1 MEIKKK
7 VPATKAGYFLSII
20 FSLVLVAQNTAFAQ
34 WSDWVAPE
42 EAKAKESIYEPGDA
56 DAIDKGIALYAT
68 ICFLCH
74 GDQGKGDGLQAPA
87 LSKKPADLNS
97 EKVQQQT
104 DGELFWKITNGN
116 EVMLPFAYFTEEER
130 WQLISYIRAMPKL
143 FKEEEIE
150 DTEDTGESIEPV
162 STEEKTTQNN
172 VTFIQ
177 SFFKQNPAL
186 NLVSFVTFIT
196 LILVFVAL
204 YYTIS
209 LANTLK

>member
-1 MEIKKK
+1 MVIKKI
-7 VPATKAGYFLSII
+7 VSDSKAGYLLSII

-87 LSKKPADLNS
+87 LSKQPANLSS
-97 EKVQQQT
+97 ETVQKQT

-116 EVMLPFAYFTEEER
+116 EVMLPFASFTEEER
-130 WQLISYIRAMPKL
+130 WQLISYIRAMPEL
-143 FKEEEIE
+143 FGEGESE
-150 DTEDTGESIEPV
+150 DTDKQIEEVTAEENP
-162 STEEKTTQNN
+162 TEND
-172 VTFIQ
+172 VAFLQ
-177 SFFKQNPAL
+177 SLVNQNPAL
-186 NLVSFVTFIT
+186 NLVFFVTVIT
-196 LILVFVAL
+196 LILVIVAL
-204 YYTIS
+204 LYTIS
-209 LANTLK
+209 LANILK

>member
-1 MEIKKK
+1 MVIKKI
-7 VPATKAGYFLSII
+7 VPASKAGYLLSII
-20 FSLVLVAQNTAFAQ
+20 FSLGLLAQNAAFAQ

-42 EAKAKESIYEPGDA
+42 EAKAKESIYEPDDA

-97 EKVQQQT
+97 EEVQKQT

-130 WQLISYIRAMPKL
+130 WQLISYIRAMPGL
-143 FKEEEIE
+143 FGEEEIK
-150 DTEDTGESIEPV
+150 DTDEPIEAV
-162 STEEKTTQNN
+162 TAEEKTTQND
-172 VTFIQ
+172 VAFIQ
-177 SFFKQNPAL
+177 SLFNQKPAL
-186 NLVSFVTFIT
+186 HLAFMLTLLTLVVVI
-196 LILVFVAL
+196 VAL
-204 YYTIS
+204 YYTLI
-209 LANTLK
+209 LAKTLK